1 MTPLTVTLIWWLAAL
16 TTGTVISLVL
26 VKTGQIT
33 LKRKDTR

>member
-1 MTPLTVTLIWWLAAL
+1 MTPLTVTLVWWTASLAA
-16 TTGTVISLVL
+16 GTVIGLVL